1 VWFASDNGPW
11 LSFGLHGG
19 SAGLLREGKGTTF
32 EGGMREPTLVW
43 WPGTIQPGRAGESQ
57 RKSMIYYRGYNL
69 MAVRL
74 GDWKAHF
81 ITHGSYGSAPQQPV
95 KHDPPLLYHLGQD
108 PGEKHPMQQDHPEVL
123 AEIQK
128 FVEDHK
134 RDMKFAASQLDIPLA
149 AGK

>member
-1 VWFASDNGPW
+1 MDIFATSIRLAGGKLPEDRAIDGVD
-11 LSFGLHGG
+11 LSPM
-19 SAGLLREGKGTTF
+19 LLGE
-32 EGGMREPTLVW
+32 
-43 WPGTIQPGRAGESQ
+43 GESQ